1 MQNRTDLA
9 CESYEQQN
17 KTALEGVIIRETGS
31 VTTVEVTNDRGAQA
45 LGKPVGRYVTYRAV
59 DSFDAPFSFESC
71 VQTLCALL
79 TDMLP
84 PKEPDGNVLVACL
97 GNPLITADSIGP
109 KVFQNILA
117 TRHLP
122 PDSCGQM
129 HFRSVSALSAGV
141 LSQTGI
147 ESAEIIAGVA
157 GQTHPVCIIAVDALA
172 ASSCT
177 RLGTTV
183 QISDSGIVPGSGVGN
198 HRFEISQ
205 KTLGVP
211 VLAVG
216 IPTVVETSVLVGE
229 LAGEI
234 SQKAPGGVFVTPR
247 EIDRITTLG
256 ARLVAMAINCALQPA
271 FSLDEIT
278 SLLA

>member
-1 MQNRTDLA
+1 MANRTDLA
-9 CESYEQQN
+9 CESYEQQE
-17 KTALEGVIIRETGS
+17 KTALDGVIIRQTGD
-31 VTTVEVTNDRGAQA
+31 VTTVEVTNAQGARA
-45 LGKPVGRYVTYRAV
+45 LGKPVGRYITYHAV
-59 DSFDAPFSFESC
+59 DSFDAAFSFESC
-71 VQTLCALL
+71 VQTLSGLL
-79 TDMLP
+79 LRLMP
-84 PKEPDGNVLVACL
+84 AGSGNVLVVCL

-117 TRHLP
+117 TRHLQKT
-122 PDSCGQM
+122 GAL
-129 HFRSVSALSAGV
+129 HGAFRSVSALSAGV

-157 GQTHPVCIIAVDALA
+157 AQTHPACIIAVDALA

-198 HRFEISQ
+198 HRYEISQ

-211 VLAVG
+211 VIAMG

-229 LAGEI
+229 LAGAAAE
-234 SQKAPGGVFVTPR
+234 KAPGGVFVTPR

-256 ARLVAMAINCALQPA
+256 ARLVAMAINCALQPS